1 MTLENIKLDINFV
14 RSQFP
19 AFNDPICKDW
29 SFFENAGGSYV
40 PINVIKK
47 LNDFMTSTKVQPY
60 ALYPMSK
67 NAGEKMD
74 LSTKLFAEI
83 SIEHISNK
91 HHLQR

>member
-47 LNDFMTSTKVQPY
+47 QVNFV
-60 ALYPMSK
+60 
-67 NAGEKMD
+67 
-74 LSTKLFAEI
+74 
-83 SIEHISNK
+83 
-91 HHLQR
+91 HLDDYSL